1 MKIAVPSNDRV
12 TLSPHFGHTG
22 GFLIFQT
29 SDQQVLT
36 TEYRP
41 NTFTHHVMGQE
52 HHHGHESGSHH
63 EHGQHSH
70 SRILNALEDCQ
81 VVIAGGMGY
90 RLQEDLIQAGKEIY
104 ITHQTDALKAVTL
117 FLGNRL
123 ESDKDACCH

>member
-12 TLSPHFGHTG
+12 TLCPHFGRTE

-29 SDQQVLT
+29 SNQQVLT

-52 HHHGHESGSHH
+52 HHHGHEEHSH
-63 EHGQHSH
+63 EHHGNHSH
-70 SRILNALEDCQ
+70 NRILNALEDCE

-104 ITHQTDALKAVTL
+104 ITSQTEALKAVTL
-117 FLGNRL
+117 FLENKL
-123 ESDKDACCH
+123 VSDKDSCCH